1 MVPDDYGLLP
11 VAGQL
16 VVENEHAF
24 IIARRNARVGEVHVH
39 FQKQGFRR
47 EL

>member
-1 MVPDDYGLLP
+1 
-11 VAGQL
+11 

-39 FQKQGFRR
+39 FPKQGFRR